1 MTATDPT
8 AGKPGA
14 TQKPGAAEQEVTD
27 PGIRASL
34 RALPGP
40 ARLLLAGVAL
50 NRMGSYVQVFVV
62 LYVMSLGH
70 TAAQAG
76 LVLTG
81 YGAGSV
87 LGTLLGGTLAE
98 RVGNRLAI
106 AGSVL
111 VTGLLTAA
119 LPAVPGYPA
128 LLLTVT
134 AIGVASQVYR
144 PAASALL
151 AELLP
156 PRRLVV
162 ASAAFRLAL
171 NAGAALG
178 PLVGAALLTGSYTL
192 MFEVNAAV
200 SVLFGLLALAVL
212 PDGRPAPAASGQRA
226 RARYADVLRDRRFAL
241 VVLALFLIALVESQ
255 YLSALPLSLR
265 EQGVPTAVYTALVAL
280 NGLLVIVGEL
290 PLTRYV
296 QHWPMRVSI
305 AGGIA
310 LIGVGIGLY
319 GARGGAAL
327 LVVATVV
334 WTLGEMVA
342 APSTLAYPALTAPE
356 GARGR
361 YIAALSAG
369 QSVGYAAGPALG
381 ALLFQGI
388 GAAVWPVFAA
398 VGLLAAAAARSGVR
412 QPKALA
418 PAPATTGHM

>member
-1 MTATDPT
+1 MSAPT
-8 AGKPGA
+8 A
-14 TQKPGAAEQEVTD
+14 D
-27 PGIRASL
+27 PGVRAAL

-62 LYVMSLGH
+62 LYVTSLGH

-87 LGTLLGGTLAE
+87 LGTLLGGILAE

-111 VTGLLTAA
+111 VTGVLTAV
-119 LPAVPGYPA
+119 LPAAPGYLA

-134 AIGVASQVYR
+134 ATGVAAQVYR

-156 PRRLVV
+156 PERLVV
-162 ASAAFRLAL
+162 ASAVFRLAL
-171 NAGAALG
+171 NVGAALG
-178 PLVGAALLTGSYTL
+178 PLAGAALLTGSYTL

-200 SVLFGLLALAVL
+200 SVAFGVVALVAL
-212 PDGRPAPAASGQRA
+212 PCGSPAPAARGARE

-255 YLSALPLSLR
+255 YLSALPLDLR
-265 EQGVPTAVYTALVAL
+265 ARSVPTAVYTALVAL

-310 LIGVGIGLY
+310 LIGTGIGLY
-319 GARGGAAL
+319 GVGGGVAF
-327 LVVATVV
+327 LVAATVV
-334 WTLGEMVA
+334 WTLGEMIA

-356 GARGR
+356 GARSR

-381 ALLFQGI
+381 ALLFQGL
-388 GAAVWPVFAA
+388 GGAVWPVFGA
-398 VGLLAAAAARSGVR
+398 VGLLAAAAARSGVH
-412 QPKALA
+412 QPEALRTA
-418 PAPATTGHM
+418 VPAATKT

>member
-1 MTATDPT
+1 MTATDPA
-8 AGKPGA
+8 AGSA
-14 TQKPGAAEQEVTD
+14 GAAPGERPD
-27 PGIRASL
+27 PGIRAAL

-62 LYVMSLGH
+62 LYVTSLGH

-98 RVGNRLAI
+98 RIGNRLAI
-106 AGSVL
+106 AGSVI
-111 VTGLLTAA
+111 VTGLLTAV
-119 LPAVPGYPA
+119 LPAAPGYA
-128 LLLTVT
+128 TLLITVT
-134 AIGVASQVYR
+134 AIGTASQVYR

-156 PRRLVV
+156 PQRLVV

-171 NAGAALG
+171 NVGAALG
-178 PLVGAALLTGSYTL
+178 PLAGAALLTGSYTL

-200 SVLFGLLALAVL
+200 SVVFGLVALAAL
-212 PDGRPAPAASGQRA
+212 PDGRPDATAPAERT
-226 RARYADVLRDRRFAL
+226 RARYADVLRDRRFTL

-255 YLSALPLSLR
+255 YLSALPLDLR
-265 EQGVPTAVYTALVAL
+265 DRGVPTAVYTALVAL

-290 PLTRYV
+290 PLTRHV

-319 GARGGAAL
+319 GVHAGAAL

-361 YIAALSAG
+361 YIAALSAS

-381 ALLFQGI
+381 ALLFQGL
-388 GAAVWPVFAA
+388 GAAVWPLFAA

-412 QPKALA
+412 QPEALRTA
-418 PAPATTGHM
+418 PTA

>member
-1 MTATDPT
+1 MTAPDPP
-8 AGKPGA
+8 ARGSGH
-14 TQKPGAAEQEVTD
+14 GAADGRQPD
-27 PGIRASL
+27 PGIRAAL
-34 RALPGP
+34 RELPGP

-62 LYVMSLGH
+62 LYVTHLGH

-111 VTGLLTAA
+111 VTGLLTAV
-119 LPAVPGYPA
+119 LPAVPGYLA

-134 AIGVASQVYR
+134 AIGTASQVYR
-144 PAASALL
+144 PAAAALL

-156 PRRLVV
+156 PHRLVV

-171 NAGAALG
+171 NVGAALG

-200 SVLFGLLALAVL
+200 SVLFALLALAVL
-212 PDGRPAPAASGQRA
+212 PRGRPAPAPPGGPA

-255 YLSALPLSLR
+255 YLSALPLDLR

-280 NGLLVIVGEL
+280 NGLLVIAGEL

-319 GARGGAAL
+319 GVRAGAVL

-342 APSTLAYPALTAPE
+342 APSTLAYPALTAP
-356 GARGR
+356 GPARGR

-369 QSVGYAAGPALG
+369 QSIGYAAGPALG
-381 ALLFQGI
+381 ALLFQGV
-388 GAAVWPVFAA
+388 GSAVWPVFAA
-398 VGLLAAAAARSGVR
+398 VGLLGAAAAGAGVR
-412 QPKALA
+412 QPRVLRPA
-418 PAPATTGHM
+418 PAPAAPPP

>member
-1 MTATDPT
+1 MSVP
-8 AGKPGA
+8 
-14 TQKPGAAEQEVTD
+14 AAD
-27 PGIRASL
+27 PGIRAAL
-34 RALPGP
+34 RELPGP

-62 LYVMSLGH
+62 LYVTSLGH

-98 RVGNRLAI
+98 RIGNRLAI
-106 AGSVL
+106 AGSVI
-111 VTGLLTAA
+111 VTGLLTAV
-119 LPAVPGYPA
+119 LPAAPGYLA

-134 AIGVASQVYR
+134 AVGVASQVYR

-171 NAGAALG
+171 NLGAALG

-192 MFEVNAAV
+192 MFEVNAGV
-200 SVLFGLLALAVL
+200 SVLFGLVALAVL
-212 PDGRPAPAASGQRA
+212 PRGGAATAARGGRTRV
-226 RARYADVLRDRRFAL
+226 RYADVLRDRRFAL

-255 YLSALPLSLR
+255 YLAALPLDLHDR
-265 EQGVPTAVYTALVAL
+265 GIPTAVYTALVAL
-280 NGLLVIVGEL
+280 NGLLVILGEL

-296 QHWPMRVSI
+296 QNWPMRVSI

-310 LIGVGIGLY
+310 LIGAGIGLY
-319 GARGGAAL
+319 GVGGGVAF

-334 WTLGEMVA
+334 WTLGEMIA

-356 GARGR
+356 GAGSR

-381 ALLFQGI
+381 ALLFQGL
-388 GAAVWPVFAA
+388 GTAVWPVFG
-398 VGLLAAAAARSGVR
+398 VIGLLAAAAARSGVH
-412 QPKALA
+412 QPEALRDA
-418 PAPATTGHM
+418 PAPAKT

>member
-1 MTATDPT
+1 MTVPDP
-8 AGKPGA
+8 
-14 TQKPGAAEQEVTD
+14 AAQETSEAAREPD
-27 PGIRASL
+27 PGIRAAL
-34 RALPGP
+34 RELPTP

-62 LYVMSLGH
+62 LYVTHLGH
-70 TAAQAG
+70 TAGQAG

-98 RVGNRLAI
+98 RLGNRRTI
-106 AGSVL
+106 AGSVIA
-111 VTGLLTAA
+111 TGLLTAA
-119 LPAVPGYPA
+119 LPAAPGYWA
-128 LLLTVT
+128 LLLTVA
-134 AIGVASQVYR
+134 AIGAASQVYR
-144 PAASALL
+144 PAAAALL

-156 PRRLVV
+156 AHRLVV

-171 NAGAALG
+171 NVGAALG
-178 PLVGAALLTGSYTL
+178 PLAGAALLTGSYTL
-192 MFEVNAAV
+192 MFEVNAVV
-200 SVLFGLLALAVL
+200 SVLFGLVALVVL
-212 PDGRPAPAASGQRA
+212 PGGGGAPKAARGSTG
-226 RARYADVLRDRRFAL
+226 ARYADVLRDRAFTL

-255 YLSALPLSLR
+255 YLTALPLDLR
-265 EQGVPTAVYTALVAL
+265 ERGVPTAVYTALVAL

-296 QHWPMRVSI
+296 QTWPMRVSI

-310 LIGVGIGLY
+310 LIGCGIGLY
-319 GARGGAAL
+319 GIHAGAAL
-327 LVVATVV
+327 LVAATVV

-342 APSTLAYPALTAPE
+342 APSTLAYPALTAPD

-381 ALLFQGI
+381 ALLFQAVG
-388 GAAVWPVFAA
+388 GAVWPVFAA

-412 QPKALA
+412 QPDALREAA
-418 PAPATTGHM
+418 PHAGSR